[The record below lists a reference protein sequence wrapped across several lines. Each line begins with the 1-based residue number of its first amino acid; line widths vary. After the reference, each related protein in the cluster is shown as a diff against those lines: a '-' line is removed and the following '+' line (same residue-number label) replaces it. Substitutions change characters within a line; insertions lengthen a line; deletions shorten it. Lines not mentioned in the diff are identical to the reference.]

1 MSHFSED
8 VHNRNSLRIGEVIP
22 DFVESEYP
30 AFVSFLKAYYEF
42 LEQHD
47 TLPIASTF
55 TLQDGVVSVRAGN
68 STILGSNTQFGNTS
82 IYANNT
88 QFRVGSDTFRVRSVA
103 NNTQLTVYEVPVRSY
118 FANTHKV
125 ETNKTTRQASGALR
139 QVLTFHQVEDTLND
153 FIAYF
158 RETYLKDIPQGLT
171 DTATLL
177 PRILDFYQS
186 RGSQASY
193 EFLFQALYGREIKF
207 SYPRDS
213 VFTTSDNEWV
223 TPTILR
229 LDYANNSVVTG
240 NVELLETRE
249 IIGLTSNA
257 RATVLQTSIAHE
269 GDRRLVRMFITEP
282 IIPRETGGILLEDG
296 SGQLVIT
303 KFGVPPEG
311 LSNIIYEF
319 NLLQDDIRTLTFQS
333 GETISTI
340 PTNDPDAITGNLV
353 GSITG
358 FFIESRGVGYAN
370 GDFVYPPTRYAD
382 GSTFTGGFGGLGQIT
397 GFTDVDLTEIDI
409 DDPGLGYYAGLPLVV
424 DNSGTGGS
432 GLSGYVSAVSPGNI
446 LLQADAAAGIN
457 NNDILAFTDDVQ
469 IEYQASREKIDY
481 YELGVALADVF
492 GGLQLDSSSVAD
504 DGDDL
509 TDEETGKQLLQESAL
524 TINAV
529 QWSSNTGSAFFGA
542 NLATTIVGL
551 TSNLSVLPVFVNGI
565 RTEVGQVFEITVE
578 SFGSGYILNLPTIQ
592 VETPQIPTSDA
603 AGLDPLTYEEIFGE
617 AFETAL
623 VSVDKAT
630 GQIGE
635 VQVLKGGSGYSNAS
649 FFLSR
654 TAINQLH
661 FITEDGEFIQLEGE
675 STYLMFN
682 AEGTGGYAATTDS
695 LTGNGAKLS
704 LALGAVSRGEPYFRN
719 TRSFASADQYLQD
732 ITKYQPFSYVLT
744 VEEDLSR
751 YATALQRLVHPA
763 GGLLLPRQTITSDI
777 DVSSL
782 VNLEGIDFT
791 FLIEEDLSADPPSI
805 KTITMTAPN
814 ATLALGILAGAQSM
828 AISAP
833 QITIHL
839 NVNVSENQ
847 INASAP
853 DETLVPGAAEVTTN
867 ASVITVSNEE
877 ETTQLDIPVS
887 AANIE
892 ASAPTATVSSTVSL
906 AAGAQVT
913 DITAPDETLVPGT
926 IGVTTD
932 ASVITVS
939 NEEET
944 TQLDIPVSAAN
955 IEASAPTATASPL
968 GISLAAGAQVTDIT
982 APDVTVDTEVSLSIT
997 FDTEITPY
1005 ESEPVSGYETSA
1017 IITVVDF
1024 EAPKITLSAPTAT
1037 V

>member
-8 VHNRNSLRIGEVIP
+8 VHNRNSIRIGEVIP

-311 LSNIIYEF
+311 LSNKVYEF
-319 NLLQDDIRTLTFQS
+319 NLLRDEVYLLTFQS

-358 FFIESRGVGYAN
+358 FFIESRGLGYAT
-370 GDFVYPPTRYAD
+370 GDFIYPPTRYAN
-382 GSTFTGGFGGLGQIT
+382 GSIFTGGFGALGQIT
-397 GFTDVDLTEIDI
+397 GFTDVDLTEINI
-409 DDPGLGYYAGLPLVV
+409 NDPGLGYYTGLRLAV

-457 NNDILAFTDDVQ
+457 NNDILTFTDAAQ

-481 YELGVALADVF
+481 YELGISLAEVF
-492 GGLQLDSSSVAD
+492 GGLQLNSDNFVD

-524 TINAV
+524 YINAAA
-529 QWSSNTGSAFFGA
+529 WSNTTGSAFSGA
-542 NLATTIVGL
+542 NLASTVISL
-551 TSNLSVLPVFVNGI
+551 ISNTSVLPIFVGET

-578 SFGSGYILNLPTIQ
+578 SFGSGYIIKVPTIQ

-603 AGLDPLTYEEIFGE
+603 AGLYPLTYEQIFGE
-617 AFETAL
+617 AFETAN
-623 VSVDKAT
+623 VSADQAT

-654 TAINQLH
+654 TAVSPA
-661 FITEDGEFIQLEGE
+661 G
-675 STYLMFN
+675 
-682 AEGTGGYAATTDS
+682 GTAGYTATTNS
-695 LTGNGAKLS
+695 LTGTGAKLS

-719 TRSFASADQYLQD
+719 TRSFASGDQYLQD

-751 YATALQRLVHPA
+751 YATALKRLVHPA
-763 GGLLLPRQTITSDI
+763 GGLLLPRQTITSNI
-777 DVSSL
+777 DVSSS
-782 VNLEGIDFT
+782 VNMEALDYT
-791 FLIEEDLSADPPSI
+791 FAIEEDLSADPPSI
-805 KTITMTAPN
+805 KTIFITAPHV
-814 ATLALGILAGAQSM
+814 TLALTTALPVGASPSVS
-828 AISAP
+828 AIFDIQAPGVTVQLTLSTNTSTATMSAP
-833 QITIHL
+833 QHTTY
-839 NVNVSENQ
+839 
-847 INASAP
+847 INKNFAADTSTLTVTAP
-853 DETLVPGAAEVTTN
+853 
-867 ASVITVSNEE
+867 E
-877 ETTQLDIPVS
+877 ETTHQVALVNTNTITINAVEEILAPVFRVSVGTNTLNVS
-887 AANIE
+887 APTVSVDTAVGLDTPVGYIIAPYDGQQVSGYETNPISTLVNWE
-892 ASAPTATVSSTVSL
+892 SNRINVTAPTATV
-906 AAGAQVT
+906 
-913 DITAPDETLVPGT
+913 
-926 IGVTTD
+926 
-932 ASVITVS
+932 
-939 NEEET
+939 
-944 TQLDIPVSAAN
+944 
-955 IEASAPTATASPL
+955 
-968 GISLAAGAQVTDIT
+968 
-982 APDVTVDTEVSLSIT
+982 
-997 FDTEITPY
+997 
-1005 ESEPVSGYETSA
+1005 
-1017 IITVVDF
+1017 
-1024 EAPKITLSAPTAT
+1024 
-1037 V
+1037 